1 MKIFALIVLAILV
14 LSLLWS
20 LIMGAIKWAII
31 IGVGL
36 FLWGALKAWLGKSS
50 STG

>member
-1 MKIFALIVLAILV
+1 MKIVALIVLAIMV
-14 LSLLWS
+14 LSFLWS

-36 FLWGALKAWLGKSS
+36 FLWGALKALLAKSG